1 MAQTGKCLMAMWET
15 WVQFLGREYPLEE
28 EMATH
33 ASTLAWRILWTEG
46 SGGLQSM
53 ELQSDTTEQLTL
65 THAKGCLH
73 LYG

>member
-1 MAQTGKCLMAMWET
+1 MVKNLLAVWET
-15 WVQFLGREYPLEE
+15 QFPSLAWKDPLEKAV
-28 EMATH
+28 ATH
-33 ASTLAWRILWTEG
+33 SSTLAWRILWTEG